1 MSVEETERTVRAYLE
16 ALLQGGDFGAFFA
29 EDVVWTTMETG
40 EQVRG
45 RQAVTDFIVALHS
58 EMFDAAPE
66 LRSLAFADGVA
77 ALEAVFAARHIAD
90 LRGPGHRRVGPSP
103 LLGVL
108 RPLRRRDHRAAR
120 VLPDPGTG
128 RDA

>member
-45 RQAVTDFIVALHS
+45 RQSVADFALPAGHRTRDRGAAAAVQPAVREGAGRVS
-58 EMFDAAPE
+58 EE
-66 LRSLAFADGVA
+66 IRVA
-77 ALEAVFAARHIAD
+77 A
-90 LRGPGHRRVGPSP
+90 
-103 LLGVL
+103 
-108 RPLRRRDHRAAR
+108 
-120 VLPDPGTG
+120 
-128 RDA
+128 